1 MEYSLN
7 TIGLYPDLSL
17 EETVKASLAH
27 GYRTFEMWLVSKEE
41 IAEIARL
48 EKEYGVRFSTIVVRH
63 NILNVPE
70 ERENY
75 LTALEELMQDMQC
88 ISTRTIITT
97 VGQDSGAPRPE
108 QHASIV
114 AGLKAAAP
122 LCEKYG
128 ITLMVEPL
136 NTVKNHIGYYL
147 DSSAE
152 GFEIIR
158 EVNSPYIKLLF
169 DIYHQLQMGEDV
181 LPIIQENLEL
191 ISHFHVAAIP
201 ERDEKLWDVVD
212 YAPILAFIRDSG
224 TKAPVGIELFP
235 TEEGGSDKVLEE
247 LKRFL

>member
-7 TIGLYPDLSL
+7 TIGLYPDLNT
-17 EETVKASLAH
+17 EETVKAALAH
-27 GYRTFEMWLVSKEE
+27 GYKTFECWLVSAEE
-41 IAEIARL
+41 IAEICRM
-48 EKEYGVRFSTIVVRH
+48 EQEYGIRFSTIVVRH

-70 ERENY
+70 EREKY
-75 LTALEELMQDMQC
+75 LAALETLMQDMQG

-97 VGQDSGAPRPE
+97 VGQDSGAPRKE

-114 AGLKAAAP
+114 EGLRAAVP

-128 ITLMVEPL
+128 ITLLVEPL
-136 NTVKNHIGYYL
+136 NTVKDHVGYYL

-158 EVNSPYIKLLF
+158 EVNSPYIRLLF

-181 LPIIQENLEL
+181 LPIIRENLDL
-191 ISHFHVAAIP
+191 IGHFHVAAIP
-201 ERDEKLWDVVD
+201 ERDEKLWDVAD
-212 YAPILAFIRDSG
+212 YTPILSFIRACG

-235 TEEGGSDKVLEE
+235 TAPDGSDKVLEE